1 MAMAKSRRQELL
13 ELALRDLEQHGL
25 ADLSLRPLAA
35 RIGTSARLLIFHFK
49 SKEGLMQALLEEV
62 QRQLQATARALP
74 APGTDASPVPLQL
87 FWHWATHRD
96 NLPRLRLLYEAH
108 VIALQNRRR
117 YGRYLEQT
125 SVSWV
130 SLIEARLSPQLRS
143 REIATL
149 CAAVFDGLM
158 LELMSTGDLKRTSTA
173 LDRFVALLLKERAR
187 RR

>member
-1 MAMAKSRRQELL
+1 MERTRRQELL
-13 ELALRDLEQHGL
+13 ELALRDLERHGL

-62 QRQLQATARALP
+62 QRELQETARALP
-74 APGTDASPVPLQL
+74 APGADASPVPLQL
-87 FWHWATHRD
+87 FWRWATRRD

-108 VIALQNRRR
+108 IIALQNPRRF
-117 YGRYLEQT
+117 GRYLEQN

-130 SLIEARLSPQLRS
+130 RLIEARLSPELRS

-158 LELMSTGDLKRTSTA
+158 LELMSSGDLKRTTRA
-173 LDRFVALLLKERAR
+173 LVRFVALLLTER
-187 RR
+187 RRHR